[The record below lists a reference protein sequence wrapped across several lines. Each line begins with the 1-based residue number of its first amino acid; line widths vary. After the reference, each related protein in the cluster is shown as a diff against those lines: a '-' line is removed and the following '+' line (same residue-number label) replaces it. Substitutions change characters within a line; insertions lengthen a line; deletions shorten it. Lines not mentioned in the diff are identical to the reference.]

1 MNVWTISLD
10 IKRMV
15 ITIKTYLVQRVLS
28 WKHYYAQI
36 LFKNISENV
45 SFRDNGGQRFAIW
58 PLKSLK
64 T

>member
-1 MNVWTISLD
+1 MNGWTISLD

-36 LFKNISENV
+36 LFKNIYLKMFLSVITEV
-45 SFRDNGGQRFAIW
+45 KDLRFG
-58 PLKSLK
+58 P
-64 T
+64 